1 MRLDNYLTIIRRWI
15 LVLLAV
21 PALVAGLAFGV
32 SKLQTPLYEASLTL
46 WVSQSSTATGQQ
58 YADILAAERLAK
70 TYGALITKR
79 PVLLETIKELQL
91 DMTPEELSSRIA
103 VKLVRDTQLLE
114 VTARNTDPALAATIV
129 NKLAEVFE
137 KQNIEMQKQTFNEAT
152 QKLSGQ
158 VSQLEGQ
165 IKDAQGQL
173 ATLKAVKQPT
183 DAQRVEIER
192 LNTTLSQYQVAY
204 SSVLKSLE
212 DIRLSEANSLNN
224 VSVAEQA
231 AVPQEPVL
239 PRTTLNMVLGLVL
252 GLVLAGG
259 LGVVELI
266 GGKRSRSKNKKKKDD
281 LSAPVAGL
289 VSMTSVNSSAA
300 EAYRLL
306 RAN

>member
-1 MRLDNYLTIIRRWI
+1 MLTRYLNILRRWI
-15 LVLLAV
+15 WILITV
-21 PALVAGLAFGV
+21 PVIGGIVAFSL
-32 SKLQTPLYEASLTL
+32 SKLSTPVYEASLTL
-46 WVSQSSTATGQQ
+46 WVSQASAAAGQQ

-79 PVLLETIKELQL
+79 PVLQQTIDELQL

-173 ATLKAVKQPT
+173 VTLKTVKQPT
-183 DAQRVEIER
+183 DAQR
-192 LNTTLSQYQVAY
+192 
-204 SSVLKSLE
+204 
-212 DIRLSEANSLNN
+212 
-224 VSVAEQA
+224 
-231 AVPQEPVL
+231 
-239 PRTTLNMVLGLVL
+239 
-252 GLVLAGG
+252 
-259 LGVVELI
+259 
-266 GGKRSRSKNKKKKDD
+266 
-281 LSAPVAGL
+281 
-289 VSMTSVNSSAA
+289 
-300 EAYRLL
+300 
-306 RAN
+306 